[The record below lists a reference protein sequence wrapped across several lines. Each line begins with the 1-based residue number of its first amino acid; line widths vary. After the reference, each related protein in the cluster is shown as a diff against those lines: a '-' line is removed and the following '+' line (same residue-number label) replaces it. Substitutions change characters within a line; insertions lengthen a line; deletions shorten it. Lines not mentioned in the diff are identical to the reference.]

1 MSKLPE
7 HLSLNE
13 KDAITAFAN
22 YLLEE
27 MAGNLAH
34 IYLFGS
40 KARGNFQPDS
50 DIDLL
55 VVARQLSP
63 DARWLIR
70 AAAADYS
77 LQYDVLL
84 NTHILDQ
91 TRWQAIA
98 QYENSLWREVERDGV
113 PILVPAASTLV
124 H

>member
-55 VVARQLSP
+55 IIVHQLSP
-63 DARWLIR
+63 DVRWLIR
-70 AAAADYS
+70 ATAADYS

-91 TRWQAIA
+91 KRWQAIV
-98 QYENSLWREVERDGV
+98 QYEDTLWREVKRDGV
-113 PILVPAASTLV
+113 PILVPTASTLV

>member
-1 MSKLPE
+1 MSELPE

-13 KDAITAFAN
+13 EDAIAAFTN

-27 MAGNLAH
+27 MASNLTH

-40 KARGNFQPDS
+40 KARGDFQPDS

-55 VVARQLSP
+55 VIVRQLSP
-63 DARWLIR
+63 DVRWLIR
-70 AAAADYS
+70 AAAADCS

-98 QYENSLWREVERDGV
+98 QYEDTLWREVERDGV
-113 PILVPAASTLV
+113 PILVPAASTLI

>member
-1 MSKLPE
+1 MSELPD

-13 KDAITAFAN
+13 EDAITAFTN

-27 MAGNLAH
+27 MAGNLSR

-40 KARGNFQPDS
+40 KARGDFQPDS

-55 VVARQLSP
+55 VIVRHLSP

-77 LQYDVLL
+77 LKYDVLL

-91 TRWQAIA
+91 TRWQAIV
-98 QYENSLWREVERDGV
+98 QYEDSLWREVERDGV